1 MEAAGGGP
9 SPCPAARS
17 QPRRCAGPPGDA
29 APRGSRLREP
39 SGRGGVVGV
48 LGPRAEGTRGPLT
61 PAVGPRL
68 GARPRTGSQ
77 GEGEAW

>member
-9 SPCPAARS
+9 GRAVTAAALRRAARGRCVPR
-17 QPRRCAGPPGDA
+17 QPPEGA
-29 APRGSRLREP
+29 
-39 SGRGGVVGV
+39 

-77 GEGEAW
+77 REGEAR